1 MMLALVVA
9 EVSAI
14 GYIAYA
20 QQAPGGGASLL
31 RQVVGLPS
39 IAAGVDYEGTRNPL
53 LEIGIRSQ
61 YDVPNAHDY
70 SLTTGFFGS
79 PMLEDEYRAGIRE
92 YNFTWYV
99 WRVGA
104 ENFTLVWGGYP

>member
-1 MMLALVVA
+1 MTVLVFAELLAV
-9 EVSAI
+9 

-20 QQAPGGGASLL
+20 QQAPGGEASVL
-31 RQVVGLPS
+31 RRVVGLPS

-70 SLTTGFFGS
+70 SLTTSFFGS
-79 PMLEDEYRAGIRE
+79 PMLVDAYREGIRE

-99 WRVGA
+99 WRAGA
-104 ENFTLVWGGYP
+104 GNMTLAGGGSP